1 MKDKILYNAYPATKW
16 TDATPIGNGK
26 LGAAVYGAVYDER
39 ILINH
44 EVLYDNFFNKD
55 IPDVSFGLSEIRK
68 LMDEKRYCEANSYYT
83 DLLTAKGYFARKGQ
97 FYPAFDLHYLLG
109 VDCAFTD
116 YSRKL
121 DMRTGVSEVKYKEN
135 GLQTVREAFVSQK
148 NGFMVLHIEKQQPFE
163 VTFALEQH
171 DLIDMVDYNG
181 NAVEK
186 CQEFFSVSEDKYIY
200 SKCKTKAGLE
210 YSGIFSI
217 VETDGTLFCN
227 GKDKNRKID
236 MSGTLPLYNYIK
248 ISNATYVTAVLDVSP
263 ENKSFEQLKNTLSIF
278 DGKTYAVLKDEH
290 TAAFSQIF
298 DRVTLDLCDE
308 EENLSIEQQ
317 LLNAYNGNVNNQL
330 IEKMADFGRYLLI
343 SSSLGCTLPANL
355 QGVWNGNYSPAW
367 ECTFFNNENIEMAY
381 WQALTGNLQ
390 ETLLPLF
397 DLYERFKDDYR
408 MNAKNLYGC
417 RGLLLPLFMDNQ
429 SGKKDNL
436 QPHVLHWTGSS
447 AWISAMYYDYYL
459 FTGDT
464 EFLLNRAYPFMKE
477 SALFYEDFYVLDEN
491 GKLKSYPSNS
501 PENRANG
508 DFEGAGEMSVCINA
522 TMDFALLKELLSN
535 LVNVSQQFG
544 LNDGKVEKWEDM
556 LSRIPEYRINDDGA
570 LCEWLHDDFKDNY
583 KHRHQ
588 SHIYPLFPG
597 FEVTKESDKALF
609 DAIKTAVDKRLVVGI
624 KEQTG
629 WSFAHMANIFARLG
643 NGEKTKECL
652 DLLLRFCTGENLF
665 TYHNDWRNMGVT
677 LKYMIAKQA
686 PFQIDANMGFTA
698 AVYEMLLYSNT
709 KMLKILPALPKEFK
723 KGKIKGII
731 ARGGYKVDI
740 EWQNNDVEVCI
751 TAARDSQIDVGLT
764 NGRIVESNACYSPS
778 SYGDDFVCMN
788 FKKGCA
794 YRLKYSR
801 V

>member
-1 MKDKILYNAYPATKW
+1 
-16 TDATPIGNGK
+16 
-26 LGAAVYGAVYDER
+26 
-39 ILINH
+39 
-44 EVLYDNFFNKD
+44 LYDDYLNKD
-55 IPDVSFGLSEIRK
+55 LPDVSFGLSELRK
-68 LMDEKRYCEANSYYT
+68 LMDEKRYSEANSYYT
-83 DLLTAKGYFARKGQ
+83 DLLKSKEYFAKKGQ

-109 VDCAFTD
+109 IDCAFTD

-135 GLQTVREAFVSQK
+135 GLQTIREVFVSQK
-148 NGFMVLHIEKQQPFE
+148 NGFMILRIEKEQPFE
-163 VTFALEQH
+163 ATFALEQH

-181 NAVEK
+181 NAIEK
-186 CQEFFSVSEDKYIY
+186 CQEFFSVSEEKYIY

-210 YSGIFSI
+210 FSGIFSVI
-217 VETDGTLFCN
+217 ETDGTMFCN

-236 MSGTLPLYNYIK
+236 MCGTLPLYNYIK
-248 ISNATYVTAVLDVSP
+248 VSNATYITAVLNVSP
-263 ENKSFEQLKNTLSIF
+263 ENQSFEQLKNTLAVF
-278 DGKTYAVLKDEH
+278 DGRTYSNLKEEH
-290 TAAFSQIF
+290 TKAFSEIF
-298 DRVTLDLCDE
+298 DRVTLNLCDD
-308 EENLSIEQQ
+308 EENLSIEQH
-317 LLNAYNGNVNNQL
+317 LLNVYNGSVDNQL

-343 SSSLGCTLPANL
+343 SSSYGCTLPANL
-355 QGVWNGNYSPAW
+355 QGLWNGGYSPAW
-367 ECTFFNNENIEMAY
+367 SCTFFNNENIEMEY
-381 WQALTGNLQ
+381 WQALTGNLH

-408 MNAKNLYGC
+408 TNAKNLYGC

-436 QPHVLHWTGSS
+436 QPHVLYWTGSS

-477 SALFYEDFYVLDEN
+477 SALFYEDFFVVDEN

-508 DFEGAGEMSVCINA
+508 DFEGAGEMSVSINA
-522 TMDFALLKELLSN
+522 TMDFALLKELLTN
-535 LVNVSQQFG
+535 LVNVSQQFE
-544 LNDGKVEKWEDM
+544 LNDSKVVKWKDM
-556 LSRIPEYRINDDGA
+556 ISRIPEYRINDDGA
-570 LCEWLHDDFKDNY
+570 LCEWLHEDFKDNY
-583 KHRHQ
+583 YHRHQ

-677 LKYMIAKQA
+677 LKYMVAKQA
-686 PFQIDANMGFTA
+686 PFQIDANMGFTS

-709 KMLKILPALPKEFK
+709 KMLKFLPALPKEFK
-723 KGKIKGII
+723 KGKINGII

-740 EWQNNDVEVCI
+740 EWQNNDVEISI
-751 TAARDSQIDVGLT
+751 TASRDAEIDVGLT
-764 NGRIVESNACYSPS
+764 DGRLVDSTACYRQS
-778 SYGDDFVCMN
+778 SYGEDFVCMS
-788 FKKGCA
+788 FKKGCV

-801 V
+801 G